1 MSTPASTSV
10 SYCSASA
17 FVSYY
22 DWRTV
27 GDLVS
32 DAGTRSTLPAVLA
45 DSNLAMILLAASGR
59 VESAAFRGG
68 RYVIDPVS
76 GQNDLASLTGASKAI
91 LQKLVAD
98 LAFGFLFERRPN
110 PGVEPPISYQLAIQT
125 LELLAD
131 GQLIFGLLENM
142 AAGRQQHHVEDV
154 NEQLGRNTLVARA
167 ARYYGRRYSNQR
179 NL

>member
-45 DSNLAMILLAASGR
+45 DSNLAKILLAASGR
-59 VESAAFRGG
+59 VESSAYRGG

-76 GQNDLASLTGASKAI
+76 GQNDLASLTGASKI
-91 LQKLVAD
+91 MLEKLVAD

-125 LELLAD
+125 LELLGD

-142 AAGRQQHHVEDV
+142 AAGRQQHTTESAWV
-154 NEQLGRNTLVARA
+154 QAGRNTLTIQAR
-167 ARYYGRRYSNQR
+167 RYYGNRYKNQR